1 MKNTKYYNQF
11 INNNK
16 DLLNLIENKIKQ
28 SGFKNLFFMNKIS
41 NERITVDINKR
52 NTITIDIS
60 KNNITANIKLEE
72 NSIAIYWNKEK
83 IKDEKTFFVNPVLI
97 EMWKTEKETEE
108 KRSYIKSKIFLKKE
122 ESQIEIR
129 YVSHNTTRYENRYR
143 IMFDSNFNIKETD
156 YSMKSYQ
163 DENIEIKF
171 EVLRKIKD
179 MVQIEEVADY
189 LLLGKNI
196 SKETEEILSLANDIN
211 SNLLKIDGI
220 LQINTNS
227 FNEEYL
233 KETENYILKKIKQL
247 IIK

>member
-1 MKNTKYYNQF
+1 MQNTKYYNQF

-16 DLLNLIENKIKQ
+16 GLLNLIENEIKK

-97 EMWKTEKETEE
+97 EMWKTEKEE
-108 KRSYIKSKIFLKKE
+108 KISYIRPKIFLKKE

-129 YVSHNTTRYENRYR
+129 YVSHNTARHENRYR
-143 IMFDSNFNIKETD
+143 IMFDLNFNIKETD
-156 YSMKSYQ
+156 YSMKRYQ

-171 EVLRKIKD
+171 EVLRKIKE
-179 MVQIEEVADY
+179 MVQIEEIADY

-211 SNLLKIDGI
+211 SNLLKLDGI

-227 FNEEYL
+227 FSGEYL
-233 KETENYILKKIKQL
+233 KQTENYILKKVKQL